1 MAGKFF
7 LIQNRQGKTR
17 VMRYWEHYT
26 ESQRKEIRSDVY
38 RLATVRDQKA
48 HGNVVEYKD
57 GTLVYRTYAGLYVA
71 MCIEKGD
78 NELFYLEAIHFFIEV
93 LDTYFGS
100 VCELDIVFKFNS
112 VYAALDE
119 VFLAGEIEETSKKAI
134 LGRLEEF
141 ERLSIS

>member
-1 MAGKFF
+1 
-7 LIQNRQGKTR
+7 
-17 VMRYWEHYT
+17 MRYWQKYT
-26 ESQRKEIRSDVY
+26 EAQRKEIRSDVY
-38 RLATVRDQKA
+38 RLATVRDQRS

-57 GTLVYRTYAGLYVA
+57 DTLVYRTYAGLYVV
-71 MCIEKGD
+71 MCIDKED
-78 NELFYLEAIHFFIEV
+78 NELFYLETIQLFVEV

-119 VFLAGEIEETSKKAI
+119 IILAGEVEDTSRKAI